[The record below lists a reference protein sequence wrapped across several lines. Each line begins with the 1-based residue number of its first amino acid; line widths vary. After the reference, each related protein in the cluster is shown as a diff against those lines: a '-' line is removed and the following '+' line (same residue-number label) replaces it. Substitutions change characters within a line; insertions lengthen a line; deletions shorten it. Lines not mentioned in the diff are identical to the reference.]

1 MTYEQQQDILE
12 RNRYQGEHAIYG
24 NMVNAGFLMPMI
36 DNFTASGL
44 SKTYSF
50 NAQLSVLSEGLA
62 QGYGNRHAFGSQFF
76 GNPLTKLFHRGGL
89 EHSKIGPLS
98 YITPNSKLN
107 PMYKDLQE
115 LVERTDNLV
124 QKTYGFNVS
133 NDMMNTGWG
142 IALSK
147 ESSSIRAIRAL
158 AGQSNSQGTEN
169 ELLYN
174 FFNKSSSIN
183 LTAGDEEMKLAK
195 ETRSKYHEMSKKAR
209 KLKDLEQDIFSDS
222 KEAAKLTKQAKDEAD
237 ALKAKSEE
245 LFKKAEKLRNE
256 SINDKAFNR
265 ENLFSDSIEF
275 IKKNFKENEA
285 ITIQRMDDFYTAVGI
300 QNKSTADKFIK
311 NLADAIDKDI
321 GSHTSIEAVERVSE
335 PNIIKEIKRVINSGI
350 DSEIA
355 AKTKVLEGLE
365 EGSQKFN
372 EIKYVID
379 SLKAKKET
387 VSKITGINK
396 KIFTE
401 GVESVEKEFS
411 EQLATNL
418 TNKSLGEKIFSNKVM
433 RILTGTAGGTV
444 GTVLNI
450 AGAVVGTVASIR
462 QENAIRNYVETAL
475 SRETTELPALYNND
489 SSQHSLEKHFLHSQ
503 SNLEQLSKIYQNKNT
518 ANELRDEISPYYDS
532 ILNNYEFG
540 GIQDFETS

>member
-89 EHSKIGPLS
+89 EHSKTGPLS

-147 ESSSIRAIRAL
+147 ESSSIQAIRAL

-209 KLKDLEQDIFSDS
+209 KLQDLEQDIFSDS
-222 KEAAKLTKQAKDEAD
+222 KEAAKLTKQAKDEAN

-265 ENLFSDSIEF
+265 ENLFSDSIDF

-335 PNIIKEIKRVINSGI
+335 PNIIKEIKRVINSSI

>member
-89 EHSKIGPLS
+89 EHSKTGPLS

-147 ESSSIRAIRAL
+147 ESSSIQAIRAL

-222 KEAAKLTKQAKDEAD
+222 KEAAKLTKQAKDEAN

-365 EGSQKFN
+365 EGSRKFN

-462 QENAIRNYVETAL
+462 QENVIRNYVETAL